1 MFRFEGLG
9 DKEEELIG
17 DEADEERDGDD
28 ANGFG
33 MLLRHLLILCFSEW
47 LFEEEEVEEFEL
59 ELRLLEPCSFDS
71 LPLLLLCFLFI

>member
-1 MFRFEGLG
+1 MFRLEGLG

-47 LFEEEEVEEFEL
+47 LFEEVEEFEL

-71 LPLLLLCFLFI
+71 LLLLICFLFI